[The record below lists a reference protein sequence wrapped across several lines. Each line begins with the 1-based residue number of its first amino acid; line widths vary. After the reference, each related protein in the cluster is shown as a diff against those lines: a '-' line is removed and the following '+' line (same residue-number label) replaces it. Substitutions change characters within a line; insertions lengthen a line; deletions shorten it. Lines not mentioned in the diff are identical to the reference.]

1 MAFSTVKTT
10 RPHGHSQSHTW
21 HNRSIMSRRSR
32 KPSLKVKE
40 NLEAEAELQVEA
52 GKAKLL
58 LEKEKEL
65 QTKQRRYF
73 GLAALF
79 YYNEL

>member
-1 MAFSTVKTT
+1 MSK
-10 RPHGHSQSHTW
+10 
-21 HNRSIMSRRSR
+21 MSRRSR

-40 NLEAEAELQVEA
+40 NLEAEAELQLQEVEA
-52 GKAKLL
+52 DKAKLL

-65 QTKQRRYF
+65 QTRYF

-79 YYNEL
+79 YYLIVQ